1 MNLRRFWPVFRI
13 LIALAAGTVAPI
25 SPALAETRSSP
36 VHIIFPFAAGSSA
49 DTLARLIASELG
61 AGLNR
66 SVIVE
71 PRPGAGG
78 RIGARAVKSA
88 APDGDTL
95 LLTPIAPMAVYQ
107 SIYPSLDYDPVKDFS
122 PIAQVASYDFA
133 IAVGNHV
140 PARTLEELV
149 AWIKSN
155 PTSANFGM
163 PGAGTLPHFFGV
175 MFGRA
180 IGAELQAVA
189 YNGTAP
195 LLTDLIGGRI
205 PIVVHA
211 TNELVEM
218 AVAGSIRVL
227 ATSDRQRS
235 VFLPDVPTLQELGY
249 ALQGTGWYGLF
260 APAGTPRETIAR
272 LNTIVVEAFARKDI
286 AARLAVLGLRPATT
300 SPEAFAKIQQRDIA
314 LWAPAVK
321 ASGFAPSQ

>member
-1 MNLRRFWPVFRI
+1 MTLRRFWPALGFLVG
-13 LIALAAGTVAPI
+13 LIAGCAA
-25 SPALAETRSSP
+25 PALAQTRSSP
-36 VHIIFPFAAGSSA
+36 VHIIFPFVAGSSA
-49 DTLARLIASELG
+49 DTLARIIASELG

-107 SIYPSLDYDPVKDFS
+107 SIYPALDYDPVKDFS
-122 PIAQVASYDFA
+122 PVTRLATYDFA

-140 PARTLEELV
+140 PVKTLEELV
-149 AWIKSN
+149 AWIKAN
-155 PTSANFGM
+155 PSGANFGI

-180 IGAELQAVA
+180 IGADLQAVA

-211 TNELVEM
+211 SNELVEM
-218 AVAGSIRVL
+218 ARAGSIRVL

-235 VFLPDVPTLQELGY
+235 AFFPDVPTFLELGHQ
-249 ALQGTGWYGLF
+249 LQGTGWYGLF
-260 APAGTPRETIAR
+260 APAGTPSETVAR
-272 LNTIVVEAFARKDI
+272 LNAIVAAAFARKEVAERI
-286 AARLAVLGLRPATT
+286 AVLGLLPATT
-300 SPEAFAKIQQRDIA
+300 SPDEFARIQQRDIA